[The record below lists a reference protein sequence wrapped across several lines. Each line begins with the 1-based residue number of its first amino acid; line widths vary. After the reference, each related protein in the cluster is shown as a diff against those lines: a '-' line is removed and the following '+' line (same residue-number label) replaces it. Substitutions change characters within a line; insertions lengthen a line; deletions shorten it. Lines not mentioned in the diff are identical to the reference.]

1 MKTCLIVDDESDVSD
16 PLARLLRLSGWRAI
30 TERDGLRALQT
41 LEVEQVDAVIADERM
56 PAGPAGAFLLETI
69 RTSWPTMRL
78 VLLSGHPSEQGTERA
93 LAIGA
98 RVLSKGCSVADV
110 IEAIGG

>member
-1 MKTCLIVDDESDVSD
+1 VKTCLIVDDESDVSD
-16 PLARLLRLSGWRAI
+16 PLARLLRLSGWRAL

-56 PAGPAGAFLLETI
+56 PGTAGALLLETI
-69 RTSWPTMRL
+69 HRAWPHVRL
-78 VLLSGHPSEQGTERA
+78 VLLSGLPSKQGTERA